1 MYELY
6 PIEGG
11 LKLLNLYTVSYNV
24 NTQTQRYNHGGSSWV
39 EPVGRR
45 FSNLHLEGPCDP
57 LAGSFFS
64 RLSDMD
70 IPQGFLSSFI
80 ISENTMDYLIGVSG
94 ACIVGWRYTD
104 SENINQNNFSLTF
117 SVENIQRLPSATS
130 TSKNETKIKKV
141 KKKPK
146 EKKIVLPER
155 QIVIC
160 RTI

>member
-6 PIEGG
+6 SADSGF
-11 LKLLNLYTVSYNV
+11 KLLNLSTVSYNV
-24 NTQTQRYNHGGSSWV
+24 NVQTRRYNHGGSSWV

-57 LAGSFFS
+57 LGGSFFS

-80 ISENTMDYLIGVSG
+80 ISEYDMDYLIGVSG

-104 SENINQNNFSLTF
+104 SENNDQSNFSLTF
-117 SVENIQRLPSATS
+117 SVENIQRLASVSS
-130 TSKNETKIKKV
+130 TLKNEKKSTKKKV
-141 KKKPK
+141 K

>member
-11 LKLLNLYTVSYNV
+11 LKLLNLYTVNYNV
-24 NTQTQRYNHGGSSWV
+24 NVQTQRYNHGGSSWV

-57 LAGSFFS
+57 LGGSFFS
-64 RLSDMD
+64 RLSNMD

-80 ISENTMDYLIGVSG
+80 ISGNTMDYLIGVSG

-104 SENINQNNFSLTF
+104 SENNDQSNFSLTF
-117 SVENIQRLPSATS
+117 SVENIQRLASASS
-130 TSKNETKIKKV
+130 TLENKKKIKNT
-141 KKKPK
+141 KKKVK
-146 EKKIVLPER
+146 EKKIIIPER

-160 RTI
+160 RTF